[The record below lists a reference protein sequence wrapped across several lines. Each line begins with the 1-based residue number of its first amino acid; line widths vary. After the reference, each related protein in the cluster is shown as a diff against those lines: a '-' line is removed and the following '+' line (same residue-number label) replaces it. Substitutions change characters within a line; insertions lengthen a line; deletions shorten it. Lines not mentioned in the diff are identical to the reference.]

1 MIPILS
7 VNGVDCTNKL
17 QPAKEGYTVTKSDL
31 YADSTGRSAESGV
44 MLAYLIRRDVYS
56 LALEYVGKAP
66 QIREIEQLFAG
77 ASRQYQVTFLDND
90 QYVTANMYPSD
101 RTKTTTVI
109 VGNDIYMKLSVSL
122 VQL

>member
-17 QPAKEGYTVTKSDL
+17 QPVKEGYTVTKSDL

-101 RTKTTTVI
+101 RTKTTTAI

>member
-77 ASRQYQVTFLDND
+77 ASRQYQVTFLDNN

>member
-44 MLAYLIRRDVYS
+44 MLTYPIRRDVYS

-101 RTKTTTVI
+101 RTKATTAI

>member
-31 YADSTGRSAESGV
+31 YADSTGRSAETGV

>member
-101 RTKTTTVI
+101 RTKTTTAI